1 LRSACPATD
10 TQWGH
15 SSGGIPRG
23 DVMPP
28 GTGSGIV
35 VGETRS
41 RLRDSGYRPL
51 VGIYA
56 TRIAEAMSDEALH
69 RALRPDNPL
78 LHSVLVEVEPSLIP
92 LRRIL
97 LALDRQ
103 PEDELPDAVWQ
114 MFAQLVEG
122 VTSTLGD
129 SAAIADNNPNGAT
142 AAESV
147 RNRILEHS
155 RQAREIRIHIVDSA
169 VDLGTAAAEVEDL
182 RTRTSDTLEAAGKA
196 LSEVADLSQK
206 LETLS
211 GAVGA
216 GKLEKFFGEAATR
229 YRYYAFR
236 WLFAS
241 CITKD
246 SPWQEVARDFVIRA
260 SVLAAIGYVLALCVR
275 SYRANTHLAV
285 MAEQK
290 RTALDTYLLFLE
302 SPANSEVVTNELV
315 RLVFSATESGFLDN
329 RPERTIIEQAG
340 ALIPA
345 SMPRN

>member
-1 LRSACPATD
+1 
-10 TQWGH
+10 
-15 SSGGIPRG
+15 
-23 DVMPP
+23 MPP

-241 CITKD
+241 CILAAVFAFAAWLLFNGLTLTKD